1 MTFVSRGSPA
11 SDAGLVV
18 SDVINRIEKY
28 EVADLGD
35 FRDAM
40 ERISDQSRFLIT
52 ARRGDETKFLLVKRG
67 VLPTLPE
74 EPESD
79 AEKASHPRSDENLE

>member
-1 MTFVSRGSPA
+1 MT
-11 SDAGLVV
+11 
-18 SDVINRIEKY
+18 NRIEKY

-67 VLPTLPE
+67 ILPTLPE
-74 EPESD
+74 VPEKD
-79 AEKASHPRSDENLE
+79 AEKASHPPLWPKTGVSRLGRSAARGRRVPS

>member
-1 MTFVSRGSPA
+1 MTFVSSGSPA
-11 SDAGLVV
+11 SEAGLLV

-40 ERISDQSRFLIT
+40 KRISDQSRFLIT

-74 EPESD
+74 EPKSD
-79 AEKASHPRSDENLE
+79 AEKASQPHSDEKLE

>member
-1 MTFVSRGSPA
+1 MTFVSSGSPA
-11 SDAGLVV
+11 SEAGLLV

-52 ARRGDETKFLLVKRG
+52 ARRGDETKFLLVKR
-67 VLPTLPE
+67 VILPTLPE
-74 EPESD
+74 VPEKD
-79 AEKASHPRSDENLE
+79 AEKASHPPSGPRLE